1 MTSRSEPAAGGT
13 SPASDASS
21 AGRPPAKP
29 ATPRGGLRTADLVA
43 LLLASITIGVAVTAI
58 MVEVGTS
65 GWVVM
70 AACTF
75 SFSGTGELAYAS
87 VIASGGGLA
96 PAVIAS
102 WLVSSRFGL
111 LAMSMTGR
119 WPAPLWERVGIAHFA
134 SEPAVAGALEAAD
147 HGGGPQAARRAFWQ
161 LAIWMSVGWV
171 VGSALGLALGNVVGD
186 PRRIGLDAV
195 FPASFISALITAFRR
210 QDATVAALLG
220 GAAAVVLTPLLPA
233 GVPVLL
239 ASFAAVVAMA
249 FPGRPLTLRRRRP
262 PVEPTPAE
270 PGS

>member
-1 MTSRSEPAAGGT
+1 MRSQSDPEPETG
-13 SPASDASS
+13 S
-21 AGRPPAKP
+21 APDGH
-29 ATPRGGLRTADLVA
+29 RGGLRTADLVA

-96 PAVIAS
+96 PALVAS
-102 WLVSSRFGL
+102 LLVSSRFGL

-119 WPAPLWERVGIAHFA
+119 WAAPLWERIGIAHFA
-134 SEPAVAGALEAAD
+134 SEPAVAASLEAAE
-147 HGGGPQAARRAFWQ
+147 HGQRAARRAFWQ

-195 FPASFISALITAFRR
+195 FPASFIGAVIIAFRR
-210 QDATVAALLG
+210 LDATTAVVLG
-220 GAAAVVLTPLLPA
+220 GATAVLLTPLLPA

-239 ASFAAVVAMA
+239 ASFAAVAAMA
-249 FPGRPLTLRRRRP
+249 VPGRPLTLRRRR
-262 PVEPTPAE
+262 VET
-270 PGS
+270 GT